1 MGKYGIM
8 KWKGK
13 MTAAISSGKRRI
25 KTMDN
30 KAYLDEL
37 VNELMV
43 DPTWQFPPQMR
54 IFLKM
59 DLVWSLLSI

>member
-1 MGKYGIM
+1 
-8 KWKGK
+8 
-13 MTAAISSGKRRI
+13 
-25 KTMDN
+25 MDN